1 MEIWKAIPGYEGKYE
16 VSDLGRVR
24 SLTRRVRVVPHGIE
38 TTRIVRG
45 RILRPGKV
53 KDGHVTVAV
62 GKGNSRPVHQLVLE
76 AFVGPRPE
84 APEGSLIDVLH
95 LNGIPDDNRLE
106 NLRYGT
112 RSENIRQDYAV
123 GLRKL
128 SSDQQKRMYE
138 GRLACGMYTRR
149 QKERA

>member
-38 TTRIVRG
+38 TTRIVQG

-84 APEGSLIDVLH
+84 APEGSLR
-95 LNGIPDDNRLE
+95 N
-106 NLRYGT
+106 
-112 RSENIRQDYAV
+112 S
-123 GLRKL
+123 
-128 SSDQQKRMYE
+128 
-138 GRLACGMYTRR
+138 
-149 QKERA
+149 